1 MDAGKTRDAST
12 LNAGRHTLQAM
23 AMAGGGRSGVTLPP
37 RRFAAGPKAQVHALG
52 RAQAKDGPVARA
64 KRAFRR
70 AFDAIDRD

>member
-23 AMAGGGRSGVTLPP
+23 AMAGGNRGVTLPP
-37 RRFAAGPKAQVHALG
+37 KRFAAGPKAQIHALG